1 MLVTN
6 PEEIYPFWS
15 DGGRFFRCFS
25 TGFFR
30 RWHVWWK
37 WTPVEDLMDLSE
49 SSETNDFPP
58 RFWNCREINRR
69 FDQKRHGNLFPS
81 SQGLQNLPVLIFW
94 AIPLSSWSVTCFRP
108 TAQSGQWHKW
118 QTKND
123 GRWKMPCDICDFV
136 KTRYV
141 WMIFDESRKKLL
153 FFFKWTFTILILEK
167 VIDMLA
173 SKHGKN
179 LMPNFA
185 CVVFLFNFSKILQKS
200 RKFLIHQA
208 TKYWI
213 VNQDY
218 EALTSCDDGP
228 SINLSQEI
236 TSEQWTFQLPPAFC
250 PFCAPTS
257 RRCRN
262 WLGVRVSA
270 VFFST
275 EADLERCLR
284 DCLGRIPHMENTF

>member
-1 MLVTN
+1 MEDERCPVTYV
-6 PEEIYPFWS
+6 ILWKQDMCGWS
-15 DGGRFFRCFS
+15 
-25 TGFFR
+25 
-30 RWHVWWK
+30 
-37 WTPVEDLMDLSE
+37 LMS
-49 SSETNDFPP
+49 
-58 RFWNCREINRR
+58 
-69 FDQKRHGNLFPS
+69 HGKS
-81 SQGLQNLPVLIFW
+81 Y
-94 AIPLSSWSVTCFRP
+94 C
-108 TAQSGQWHKW
+108 
-118 QTKND
+118 
-123 GRWKMPCDICDFV
+123 
-136 KTRYV
+136 
-141 WMIFDESRKKLL
+141 